1 MPNSN
6 PINPSCNWGN
16 IFKSVSH
23 DLFTHSWGQNIVVS
37 IALLILAPSI
47 GYYFMKDLRGM
58 WLGFGAG
65 ITTLCWIVWPALI
78 RQIAPAPKPSE
89 ISTPSTSKTAPP
101 NLDFTVAVEAGWLHR
116 KSMDENFWM
125 IHGDK
130 KGSIIASPINGILY
144 IRFTNLGDAP
154 IMIDSYSIEVLN
166 GKQEWVRLVTI
177 DAHSGHVYN
186 RGRTNDMKQTRRS
199 NIEQDTF
206 DYMIANKDL
215 EPRHTVRGW
224 VFVEA
229 PEAGLESGKEA
240 RFNVTDIL
248 GNKAVRPI
256 KVLTGGSQSVQPRLL
271 HVGETKDLSQA
282 RRQFYSEANP

>member
-1 MPNSN
+1 MTFLVTRWGKTQSSASPNAA
-6 PINPSCNWGN
+6 
-16 IFKSVSH
+16 
-23 DLFTHSWGQNIVVS
+23 Q
-37 IALLILAPSI
+37 
-47 GYYFMKDLRGM
+47 
-58 WLGFGAG
+58 
-65 ITTLCWIVWPALI
+65 
-78 RQIAPAPKPSE
+78 PK
-89 ISTPSTSKTAPP
+89 
-101 NLDFTVAVEAGWLHR
+101 LDFAVAVEAGWLHP
-116 KSMDENFWM
+116 KSMAENFWM

-154 IMIDSYSIEVLN
+154 IMIDSYSIEVLS

-186 RGRTNDMKQTRRS
+186 RGRTNDMKQARRS

-206 DYMIANKDL
+206 DYMIANKDI

-256 KVLTGGSQSVQPRLL
+256 KVLTGGSQSVQPKLIHL
-271 HVGETKDLSQA
+271 GKTKDLCRA